1 MYNARPILAGLA
13 IFLGL
18 ITFPFWYGMG
28 KAAPAPEPNLD
39 TPAIQQLQERE
50 CIEATAE
57 MRARHM
63 QLLND
68 WRNRV
73 VRDSNRVYVAR
84 NGKKYDM
91 SLQNTCL
98 KCHANQAPPGQN
110 LQVQAPSSQA
120 QFCDTCHSYAGV
132 KPDCWTCHIAPKEG
146 RP

>member
-1 MYNARPILAGLA
+1 MYNARPIIAGIV

-18 ITFPFWYGMG
+18 VTFPFWYGMG

-39 TPAIQQLQERE
+39 TPAIQQLQVKE
-50 CIEATAE
+50 CVEPTPD

-68 WRNRV
+68 WRNWV
-73 VRDSNRVYVAR
+73 VRDGNRVYVAE

-98 KCHANQAPPGQN
+98 KCHASPTPSDRMESNQT
-110 LQVQAPSSQA
+110 
-120 QFCDTCHSYAGV
+120 QFCDTCHNYAGV
-132 KPDCWTCHIAPKEG
+132 KPDCWSCHIDPREG
-146 RP
+146 KR

>member
-1 MYNARPILAGLA
+1 MYNERPILAGLA

-39 TPAIQQLQERE
+39 TPAIRQLQVKE
-50 CIEATAE
+50 CVEATTE

-68 WRNRV
+68 WRNWV
-73 VRDSNRVYVAR
+73 VRDGNRVYVAE
-84 NGKKYDM
+84 NGKRYEM

-98 KCHANQAPPGQN
+98 ECHSSRHQPGQAQPVTAQPNQAE
-110 LQVQAPSSQA
+110 
-120 QFCDTCHSYAGV
+120 FCDTCHNYAGV
-132 KPDCWTCHIAPKEG
+132 KPDCWTCHVVPKEE
-146 RP
+146 RR